1 MIQRLSQVGDIRFV
15 QEELDPACLAP
26 GSAVSKV
33 DDLTVVLEV
42 GDCLDTVKEIKKV
55 EDKIA
60 KNQRDQVKVKKGAK
74 GSFKYRKNPE
84 VIEARLVELET
95 EFEALQE
102 QLAVLKE
109 LQQQHQQPS

>member
-1 MIQRLSQVGDIRFV
+1 MFRFV
-15 QEELDPACLAP
+15 VFGENPL
-26 GSAVSKV
+26 KW
-33 DDLTVVLEV
+33 
-42 GDCLDTVKEIKKV
+42 DC

-84 VIEARLVELET
+84 VIEARLVELEA
-95 EFEALQE
+95 ELEALQE